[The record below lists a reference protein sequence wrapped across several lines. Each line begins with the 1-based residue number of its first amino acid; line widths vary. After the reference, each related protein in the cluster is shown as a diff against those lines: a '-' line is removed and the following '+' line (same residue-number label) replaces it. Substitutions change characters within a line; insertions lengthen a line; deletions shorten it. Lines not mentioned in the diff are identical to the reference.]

1 MLLSAD
7 SRVQALADRFARL
20 RGEAAR
26 IDAMLGAYAATTF
39 ACDDGRTVPR
49 VDPLR
54 HHAMLDDEACGCAVC
69 TDWATRRGELDRAMR
84 FVPAGHRW
92 SICACPDCRFV
103 GRLQLNYMA
112 AANLRDLMIEVAFH
126 AAYHSRHG
134 ERIMAW
140 FEAEVAGPRYTT
152 KWCAYELGRR
162 SVEECLARC
171 ERDLSPVLS
180 GAVFV
185 AGEGKR
191 DALAA
196 WMPSQIGAV
205 CAFAPLEAA

>member
-1 MLLSAD
+1 MPPSPD
-7 SRVQALADRFARL
+7 PRVCAVSGRFERL
-20 RGEAAR
+20 HAEVVHVG
-26 IDAMLGAYAATTF
+26 AMLGAYASTM
-39 ACDDGRTVPR
+39 ACDDGRAVLR
-49 VDPLR
+49 VAPLR

-69 TDWATRRGELDRAMR
+69 ADWALRRSELARAMR
-84 FVPAGHRW
+84 LVPKGHLW

-103 GRLQLNYMA
+103 GRMQLNYVA

-126 AAYHSRHG
+126 ATYHSRHG

-152 KWCAYELGRR
+152 RWCAYELGRR
-162 SVEECLARC
+162 SVEEWLARC
-171 ERDLSPVLS
+171 ERELAPVLS

-191 DALAA
+191 EAVAVWL
-196 WMPSQIGAV
+196 PSQLGAAS
-205 CAFAPLEAA
+205 AFAPQEAA